1 VKNLAQ
7 SISCVDLF
15 CGAGG
20 LSRGLKD
27 GGVDVVAGIDLD
39 PSCEFPYEFNN
50 GAKFIGVDVR
60 KFSADKLASLYPK
73 NSLRLLAG
81 CAPCQPFSTYSQ
93 GRDTSSDSK
102 WGLLKSF
109 GRLVAQVK
117 PDLVTME
124 NVPQLPNHSVFY
136 QFLKAFDDYHVWYDV
151 VDCPQYG
158 IPQRRK
164 RLVLLASRLGQI
176 ELLPPTHSEDEYI
189 TVDAV
194 IGKLPSL
201 RAGETDPKD
210 PLHTAA
216 KLSPLNL
223 QRIRQSKPGGTWR
236 DWNKELVAECHRKD
250 SGRSYSGVYG
260 RMEWNKTAP
269 TMTTLCYGFGNGR
282 FGHPEQDR
290 GITLREAA
298 MFQTFPR
305 DYKFTP
311 PDKRV
316 EFRTVGRLIGNAVP
330 VRLGE
335 VIALSLKAHVESLK
349 KGKRPKKGRAKT

>member
-1 VKNLAQ
+1 
-7 SISCVDLF
+7 
-15 CGAGG
+15 
-20 LSRGLKD
+20 
-27 GGVDVVAGIDLD
+27 
-39 PSCEFPYEFNN
+39 
-50 GAKFIGVDVR
+50 
-60 KFSADKLASLYPK
+60 
-73 NSLRLLAG
+73 
-81 CAPCQPFSTYSQ
+81 
-93 GRDTSSDSK
+93 
-102 WGLLKSF
+102 
-109 GRLVAQVK
+109 LVAQVK

-176 ELLPPTHSEDEYI
+176 ELLPPTHSEDEYV